1 MSIAESVPAKKKSH
15 GRWHHRSSH
24 LRVSML
30 VKSAYH
36 IDLAPSSRP
45 YFAPVVGGIAAS
57 VSEMPFSQ
65 VVQFRPKVYLAGCR
79 RAGWDLSAF
88 AQGTI
93 VSLYSSE
100 SPALSGPPTPPSTIA
115 SVPTSAAVASGQTGA
130 DFIVRTKPI
139 VWLET
144 TRYVT
149 IIASTTG
156 CSPCYAL
163 LTVKR

>member
-1 MSIAESVPAKKKSH
+1 
-15 GRWHHRSSH
+15 
-24 LRVSML
+24 ML

-65 VVQFRPKVYLAGCR
+65 IVQFRPKVYLAGCR

-100 SPALSGPPTPPSTIA
+100 SPALPGPPTPPSTIA
-115 SVPTSAAVASGQTGA
+115 SVPTSVAVASGQTGA
-130 DFIVRTKPI
+130 DFISPNEADSMARNNAVRHDYRGDDRLFPLLRSI
-139 VWLET
+139 D
-144 TRYVT
+144 
-149 IIASTTG
+149 G
-156 CSPCYAL
+156 QAL
-163 LTVKR
+163 IDRPQLDMQ